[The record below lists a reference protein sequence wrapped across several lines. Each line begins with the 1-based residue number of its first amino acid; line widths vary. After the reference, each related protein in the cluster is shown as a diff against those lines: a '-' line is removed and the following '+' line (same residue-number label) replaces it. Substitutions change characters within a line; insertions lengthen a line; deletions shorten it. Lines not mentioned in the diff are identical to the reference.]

1 MDSKPDFERIENV
14 VNQIYQFFLVG
25 FASITAVQ
33 NVENRRTKIIVDLAI
48 RVVLD

>member
-14 VNQIYQFFLVG
+14 VNQIYKLFLVG

-33 NVENRRTKIIVDLAI
+33 NVESTRTKIIVDLAI
-48 RVVLD
+48 RVV